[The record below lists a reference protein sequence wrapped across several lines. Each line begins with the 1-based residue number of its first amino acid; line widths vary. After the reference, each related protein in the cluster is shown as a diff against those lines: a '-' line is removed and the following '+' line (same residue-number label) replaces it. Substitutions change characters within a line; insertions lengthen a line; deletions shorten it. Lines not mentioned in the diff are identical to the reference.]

1 MNLRFVMCA
10 AAMGLAAA
18 SAGAQSMKPGLW
30 ETTTRM
36 GGSPEMD
43 QAMARMQ
50 QQMAGMPPER
60 RKQMQSIMDKQG
72 VSAGAGG
79 MTARM
84 CITRE
89 MIDRGQLPTRQQD
102 SCKTAIT
109 DKTSRGMKMNFTCTN
124 PPSSGDAVYA
134 FQGDQAYT
142 MNMKINSTA
151 KGAPRQTTMDTSG
164 KWLGD
169 DCGAIKPFVFSGQ

>member
-1 MNLRFVMCA
+1 MNLRFVVCA

-50 QQMAGMPPER
+50 QQMASMPPGQ
-60 RKQMQSIMDKQG
+60 RKQM
-72 VSAGAGG
+72 
-79 MTARM
+79 
-84 CITRE
+84 
-89 MIDRGQLPTRQQD
+89 
-102 SCKTAIT
+102 
-109 DKTSRGMKMNFTCTN
+109 
-124 PPSSGDAVYA
+124 
-134 FQGDQAYT
+134 
-142 MNMKINSTA
+142 
-151 KGAPRQTTMDTSG
+151 QTTMDTSG

-169 DCGAIKPFVFSGQ
+169 DCGTIKPFVFSGK

>member
-1 MNLRFVMCA
+1 MKLRFIVCVA
-10 AAMGLAAA
+10 ALGLAAA

-30 ETTTRM
+30 EATTRM

-50 QQMAGMPPER
+50 QQMAGMPAEQ
-60 RKQMQSIMDKQG
+60 RKQMQAMMGKQG
-72 VSAGAGG
+72 IGVEAGG

-89 MIDRGQLPTRQQD
+89 MIDRGQLPARQQG

-109 DKTSRGMKMNFTCTN
+109 DKTSRGMKVNFTCTN

-134 FQGDQAYT
+134 FQGDKAYT
-142 MNMKINSTA
+142 MNMKVSSTA
-151 KGAPRQTTMDTSG
+151 KGAPRQTTIDTSG
-164 KWLGD
+164 KWLGG
-169 DCGAIKPFVFSGQ
+169 DCRTIKPFVFPQQ